1 MSEQPAK
8 PDETPKNDTPQ
19 GSEPPSFMPPGQ
31 PGPEQYAQPAQPG
44 AYGQDA
50 PYGQQPYAA
59 PAAYGQQSQPYGQ
72 QSQPYGQ
79 QSQPYGQP
87 ASPYGQVP
95 GQQPYGQPAGP
106 YGQPAYYGVPAE
118 PKGLSIASM
127 CCGIA
132 VYLGFG
138 FILLPQIAAVVL
150 GHMALK
156 KEPSGR
162 GMAIAGLVMGYL
174 GILLTVVLGIF
185 FIIAVTAASQYR
197 YNY

>member
-8 PDETPKNDTPQ
+8 PDETPKSDTPQ
-19 GSEPPSFMPPGQ
+19 GYEPPPAPPYGQ
-31 PGPEQYAQPAQPG
+31 P
-44 AYGQDA
+44 QD
-50 PYGQQPYAA
+50 QQPYAA
-59 PAAYGQQSQPYGQ
+59 PSA
-72 QSQPYGQ
+72 
-79 QSQPYGQP
+79 YGQP
-87 ASPYGQVP
+87 ASPYGQ
-95 GQQPYGQPAGP
+95 QPYGQSEPYGQQSQAYGQPASP
-106 YGQPAYYGVPAE
+106 YGQPNYYGMPAE

-174 GILLTVVLGIF
+174 GILLTVVFGAL
-185 FIIAVTAASQYR
+185 FIIGLTAASQYNYR
-197 YNY
+197 Y

>member
-19 GSEPPSFMPPGQ
+19 GYEPPPAPPYGQ
-31 PGPEQYAQPAQPG
+31 PQDQQPYAAPS
-44 AYGQDA
+44 AYGQPA
-50 PYGQQPYAA
+50 SPYGQQPY
-59 PAAYGQQSQPYGQ
+59 GQSEPYGQ
-72 QSQPYGQ
+72 QSPAYGQPASPYGQ
-79 QSQPYGQP
+79 PASPYGQQPYGQP
-87 ASPYGQVP
+87 ASPYGQ
-95 GQQPYGQPAGP
+95 
-106 YGQPAYYGVPAE
+106 PAYYGMPAE

-174 GILLTVVLGIF
+174 GILLTVVFGAL
-185 FIIAVTAASQYR
+185 FIIGLTAASQYNYR
-197 YNY
+197 Y